1 MQKYAWYCPH
11 CVKENDKTVWFWEP
25 RYAIPGF
32 YVTFDNEP
40 ENEFCW
46 FHTDQPLIKSEITID
61 EIKVLRKVSID
72 PNFIMQMNELKKT
85 DPIEYQARI
94 SQFRTNIM
102 QQESMSG
109 KCCPHCHSRNIV
121 KISMLNRATSISLF
135 GIFSKK
141 INKTYECKNCGYTW

>member
-1 MQKYAWYCPH
+1 MQKYMWYCPY
-11 CVKENDKTVWFWEP
+11 CAEENDKENWYWCS
-25 RYAIPGF
+25 RYAVPGM
-32 YVTFDNEP
+32 YVDYENEP
-40 ENEFCW
+40 ENEYCM
-46 FHTDQPLIKSEITID
+46 FHKTQHLIKSEITID
-61 EIKVLRKVSID
+61 EIKVLRKVSTD
-72 PNFIMQMNELKKT
+72 PTFIMQMNELKKT

-94 SQFRTNIM
+94 SQFRTNVM

-109 KCCPHCHSRNIV
+109 KCCPHCHSRNVV